1 MLKLHPLGR
10 QLVDIRGAEVF
21 LSPTTQITTA
31 NVIGINEK
39 NVWLGSLR
47 HRGADDVTWRLCLN
61 KQARQQH
68 GSNSE
73 KGFSVHLAGRFPV
86 TLVNDSLRAISLP
99 SASTHNP
106 LRRPYRSPVLS
117 HKIVRL

>member
-31 NVIGINEK
+31 NVIGIDDE

-61 KQARQQH
+61 KQARQQN
-68 GSNSE
+68 GSV
-73 KGFSVHLAGRFPV
+73 KRFPVHRAGRFPV